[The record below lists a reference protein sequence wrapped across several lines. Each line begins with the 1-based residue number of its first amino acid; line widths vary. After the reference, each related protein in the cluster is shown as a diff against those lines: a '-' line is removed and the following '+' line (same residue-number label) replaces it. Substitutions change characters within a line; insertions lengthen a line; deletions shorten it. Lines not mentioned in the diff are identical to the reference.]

1 MRRNR
6 REKNEAGNQKYIAIA
21 VLLCMV
27 LLIFCSCGKKAAE
40 EEVQEELLPEI
51 VVGCNDYSP
60 FCYIG
65 TDGEAAGTD
74 ISLAKEAFQRM
85 GYRARFRFIDWGERD
100 QLLEAGEIDCLW
112 CCFCMDGR
120 EKEYQWAGPYMY
132 TFPIVAVKRSS
143 SITTV
148 EELEGKSIA
157 VQAGSKGEE
166 ILLCAEENHL
176 PQFKAIFSMQNREL
190 IYSFLRKG
198 YADALVSH
206 EISILKYIRDYDM
219 EEEIRILDKPL
230 KRAGL
235 GVAFSQH
242 DTRGLAPRLDET
254 LREMYEDGTSEAL
267 LRTYLQIPQKYLEVY
282 EDER

>member
-40 EEVQEELLPEI
+40 EEVQEELPEI
-51 VVGCNDYSP
+51 VVGCIDYSP

-112 CCFCMDGR
+112 CCFGMDGR

-132 TFPIVAVKRSS
+132 TFIRAAVNRS

-157 VQAGSKGEE
+157 VQAGTKVEE
-166 ILLCAEENHL
+166 IVLCAEENHL

-198 YADALVSH
+198 YADALVSQ

-230 KRAGL
+230 KCMGL
-235 GVAFSQH
+235 GVAFSLH

>member
-21 VLLCMV
+21 ALLCMV

-74 ISLAKEAFQRM
+74 VSLAKEAFQRM
-85 GYRARFRFIDWGERD
+85 GYRARFRFIDWEERD

-120 EKEYQWAGPYMY
+120 EKEYQWVGPYMY

-198 YADALVSH
+198 YADALVSQ

-230 KRAGL
+230 KCMGL
-235 GVAFSQH
+235 GVAFSLH
-242 DTRGLAPRLDET
+242 DTRGLAPHLDET

>member
-1 MRRNR
+1 MKRNR
-6 REKNEAGNQKYIAIA
+6 WKKNGMGNQKYIAIA

-198 YADALVSH
+198 YADALVSQ

-230 KRAGL
+230 KCMGL
-235 GVAFSQH
+235 GVAFSLH

>member
-198 YADALVSH
+198 YADALVSQ
-206 EISILKYIRDYDM
+206 EILILKYIRDYDM

-235 GVAFSQH
+235 GVAFSLH

>member
-74 ISLAKEAFQRM
+74 ISLAKEAFQRT

-120 EKEYQWAGPYMY
+120 EKEYPWAGPYMY

-148 EELEGKSIA
+148 EEPEGKSIA

-198 YADALVSH
+198 YADALVSQ

-235 GVAFSQH
+235 GVAFSLH

>member
-6 REKNEAGNQKYIAIA
+6 REKNEAGNQKDIAIA
-21 VLLCMV
+21 ALLCMV

-51 VVGCNDYSP
+51 VVGCNDYFP

-74 ISLAKEAFQRM
+74 VSLAKEAFQRM
-85 GYRARFRFIDWGERD
+85 GYRARFRFIDWEERD

-120 EKEYQWAGPYMY
+120 EKEYQWVGPYMY

-198 YADALVSH
+198 YADALVSQ

-235 GVAFSQH
+235 GVAFSLH

>member
-1 MRRNR
+1 M
-6 REKNEAGNQKYIAIA
+6 
-21 VLLCMV
+21 
-27 LLIFCSCGKKAAE
+27 
-40 EEVQEELLPEI
+40 QEELLPEI

-112 CCFCMDGR
+112 CCFGMDGR

-132 TFPIVAVKRSS
+132 TFIRAAVNRSS

-157 VQAGSKGEE
+157 VQAGTKMEE
-166 ILLCAEENHL
+166 IVLCAEENHL

-198 YADALVSH
+198 YADALVSQ

-235 GVAFSQH
+235 GVAFSLH

>member
-1 MRRNR
+1 M
-6 REKNEAGNQKYIAIA
+6 
-21 VLLCMV
+21 
-27 LLIFCSCGKKAAE
+27 
-40 EEVQEELLPEI
+40 
-51 VVGCNDYSP
+51 
-60 FCYIG
+60 
-65 TDGEAAGTD
+65 
-74 ISLAKEAFQRM
+74 
-85 GYRARFRFIDWGERD
+85 
-100 QLLEAGEIDCLW
+100 
-112 CCFCMDGR
+112 CFG
-120 EKEYQWAGPYMY
+120 
-132 TFPIVAVKRSS
+132 
-143 SITTV
+143 
-148 EELEGKSIA
+148 
-157 VQAGSKGEE
+157 
-166 ILLCAEENHL
+166 AEENHL

-198 YADALVSH
+198 YADALVSQ

-235 GVAFSQH
+235 GVAFSLH

>member
-1 MRRNR
+1 MRRSR
-6 REKNEAGNQKYIAIA
+6 REKNGAGNQKYIAIA

-120 EKEYQWAGPYMY
+120 EKEYQWVGPYMY

-198 YADALVSH
+198 YADALVSQ

-230 KRAGL
+230 KCMGL
-235 GVAFSQH
+235 GVAFSLH

>member
-1 MRRNR
+1 
-6 REKNEAGNQKYIAIA
+6 
-21 VLLCMV
+21 
-27 LLIFCSCGKKAAE
+27 
-40 EEVQEELLPEI
+40 
-51 VVGCNDYSP
+51 
-60 FCYIG
+60 
-65 TDGEAAGTD
+65 
-74 ISLAKEAFQRM
+74 M

-120 EKEYQWAGPYMY
+120 EKEYQWVGPYMY

-198 YADALVSH
+198 YADALVSQ

-230 KRAGL
+230 KCMGL
-235 GVAFSQH
+235 GVAFSLH